1 MQFAGKPKGE
11 QTNVYKRSL
20 FSIFREIP
28 NLPEREDGEGEES
41 ASYNIWNQPRKCVNT
56 DTYTC
61 VPDLLIQFCT
71 RIKCHKV

>member
-11 QTNVYKRSL
+11 QTNVYMRSL

-56 DTYTC
+56 DM
-61 VPDLLIQFCT
+61 CT
-71 RIKCHKV
+71 